1 MLRESGVLEVTT
13 KSTSQEQT
21 LHAGIDCLWNSSL
34 WMLQRCLAD
43 TLDAWEHLH
52 KQLML
57 IQPWAKAATG
67 GRGRTMQTLSPP
79 FILPQ
84 GSRMQQW
91 SCYNSMGLCAL
102 SQNKTEDK
110 RNRFVNC
117 VEANR
122 MLSGSA
128 KESICPIPQRSART
142 PPSRELVTFQNLHPQ
157 KQQQHPSVNF
167 DECLWYTHYVCTY
180 VYTYIYINTVFI
192 LIYIYTF
199 LWYIYDNHIHVY
211 VYAIIYIYI
220 LYHQSYAIQH
230 LVFPCC
236 RLRTAIRTGA
246 PRI

>member
-157 KQQQHPSVNF
+157 KHQQHPSVNL

-180 VYTYIYINTVFI
+180 IYIYTVFI
-192 LIYIYTF
+192 LIYIYKYF
-199 LWYIYDNHIHVY
+199 FVIYLW
-211 VYAIIYIYI
+211 
-220 LYHQSYAIQH
+220 
-230 LVFPCC
+230 
-236 RLRTAIRTGA
+236 
-246 PRI
+246 